1 MQVSKKQL
9 LLVQEAEVLDVSDIL
24 ACVVADTSLCVA
36 SNCVQV
42 SKKQLLQV
50 QEAEVL
56 DVSGILAKPDGF
68 FGSRDKRM
76 LTSMYYKQDK

>member
-1 MQVSKKQL
+1 VQVSKKQL
-9 LLVQEAEVLDVSDIL
+9 LQVQDVSRIL
-24 ACVVADTSLCVA
+24 ALLCQNLVCVA
-36 SNCVQV
+36 ALNCVQV

-56 DVSGILAKPDGF
+56 DLSGILAKPEGY

>member
-1 MQVSKKQL
+1 M
-9 LLVQEAEVLDVSDIL
+9 
-24 ACVVADTSLCVA
+24 
-36 SNCVQV
+36 QV

-56 DVSGILAKPDGF
+56 DVSGFLAKPEGF

-76 LTSMYYKQDK
+76 LTSMYYKQNK